1 MDKIRELS
9 IQHSNKLN
17 YLIIIGAI
25 IAATNTI
32 CRPDYNFILYLY
44 IFYVW
49 KFMNNQRES
58 QSQEKISIFYFLIYS
73 FIIDIIW
80 CIYWGNKWNSLK
92 KDYENKIHFF
102 VLFFS
107 WIGII
112 IKIIIIVMIAFI
124 DWESIKSSFPK
135 NIQEKL
141 NKGKYQSFEDENN
154 YT

>member
-1 MDKIRELS
+1 
-9 IQHSNKLN
+9 
-17 YLIIIGAI
+17 
-25 IAATNTI
+25 
-32 CRPDYNFILYLY
+32 
-44 IFYVW
+44 
-49 KFMNNQRES
+49 MNNQRES
-58 QSQEKISIFYFLIYS
+58 QSQEKISTFYFLIYS

-80 CIYWGNKWNSLK
+80 CVYWGNKWNSLK
-92 KDYENKIHFF
+92 KDYENKIHSF

-112 IKIIIIVMIAFI
+112 IKSIIIVMIAFL

>member
-17 YLIIIGAI
+17 YLIILGTI

-44 IFYVW
+44 IFYIW

-58 QSQEKISIFYFLIYS
+58 QSQEKISTFYFLIYS

-80 CIYWGNKWNSLK
+80 CVYWGNKWNSLK
-92 KDYENKIHFF
+92 K
-102 VLFFS
+102 V
-107 WIGII
+107 
-112 IKIIIIVMIAFI
+112 
-124 DWESIKSSFPK
+124 
-135 NIQEKL
+135 IQI
-141 NKGKYQSFEDENN
+141 Y
-154 YT
+154 